1 MALLFDQEKA
11 LVTKGKMDK
20 RVANGQLWGFEC
32 QPEVPRCRPEAWHP
46 FLGGNF
52 TFRVQSMLTL

>member
-20 RVANGQLWGFEC
+20 RVMSGQLWGSE
-32 QPEVPRCRPEAWHP
+32 
-46 FLGGNF
+46 
-52 TFRVQSMLTL
+52 